1 VTAMRFEIVEVT
13 PEMAAKFLLKSE
25 GNRKLRESHA
35 AKLSRAIVDGKYQLT
50 HQAAAVTKRGKLI
63 DGQHRMRAI
72 MLANKPV
79 QLVIAFDVPDDT
91 FAVLDSGLIRNMA
104 DRLRADKF
112 QTMVCTQLFRLM
124 IRQGAAQEYEIETM
138 LECLQGALDKYAAVP
153 KHGFMKGL
161 KGPHTAAIVLRMAD
175 AMDRQDQD
183 GVLRVQWLVEKLNRK
198 DMTGA
203 PPIIQAFFR
212 QICEGV
218 ANFDIGVA
226 PQTDQFC
233 RAWTAFD
240 PEKEAVVRLQ
250 INDHHADLKEAREV
264 FRRIT
269 QSVFE

>member
-1 VTAMRFEIVEVT
+1 MRFEIVEVT
-13 PEMAAKFLLKSE
+13 PEMAAKFLAKSE

-50 HQAAAVTKRGKLI
+50 HQAAAVTKRGRLI

-72 MLANKPV
+72 MLANKAV
-79 QLVIAFDVPDDT
+79 QLAIAFDVPDDT
-91 FAVLDSGLIRNMA
+91 YSVVDAGLLRNMA

-112 QTMVCTQLFRLM
+112 QTMVCTQLYRLM

-138 LECLQGALDKYAAVP
+138 LECLHGALMKYAAIP
-153 KHGFMKGL
+153 KHGYSKGF
-161 KGPHTAAIVLRMAD
+161 KGPHTAAIVLRLAD
-175 AMDRQDQD
+175 ALDRGDED

-203 PPIIQAFFR
+203 PPIIQVFFR

-218 ANFDIGVA
+218 ANFDIGVS
-226 PQTDQFC
+226 PPTDQFC

-240 PEKEAVVRLQ
+240 PEKEAVSRLQ
-250 INDHHADLKEAREV
+250 INDHYADLKEAREI

-269 QSVFE
+269 QAVFD